1 MKEAWDAQGR
11 LYYVD
16 DNGNRVQS
24 TQTYNPFEKLQRKA
38 QANLENVKSFINN
51 ADTNSQSYKDKI
63 NLALGLITAP
73 MGGSSLLAAKGASA
87 LTPLVGKNIGKAIS
101 SSAIGGATGSG
112 VAGFGR
118 GLVEGENPLLTMV
131 SDGTLGLLFGG
142 AFGIAGGK
150 IGKKLAEKS
159 VFDSEA
165 NLRKYGNDYLA
176 GANLGGDNS
185 LDRQVFSKIRNLNLI
200 NTMGE
205 TTKNTF
211 EDIKSMPINREKQY
225 LFAGENA
232 LNADN
237 VALNKAKELFEQ
249 GIDNEEIRQLT
260 GWFKGV
266 DDKWKYEIPDGSFN
280 ENVNWS
286 NLNDEQSYVP
296 LKNLYNNEA
305 LYSAYPE
312 IADLPI
318 VRSPMDWH
326 IKGGAYR
333 YKDSP
338 TINGIMLNKSLFN
351 NTPYGVW
358 KDKIDDIYKTVE
370 GAKWRKNDEDW
381 WNNKISNEEYEKVYD
396 AFFETPEGKLF
407 EKLRDNEP
415 KFTSEFVDEINK
427 EGKKSLLH
435 ELQHLIQEKEGFALG
450 GSAEHPR
457 YGHLAGEVEA
467 RLAEKRYDLSEIDKK
482 NINPLTQF
490 DVAPEKQVIE
500 FNNNGLYQKLIDD
513 EEFDYNKAKNL
524 VNDLKNGER
533 NPLKKQTKS
542 VKIEDIE
549 DISSYDKEYLRH
561 ELNNN
566 LTEKERKRKIIQ
578 RPVGDYIFQI
588 KNNGFDD
595 YEYKGRKAIDDILNN

>member
-1 MKEAWDAQGR
+1 MDYGNLKVPENITPEVQAILDNYKAEQDAIQKERNKEMAK
-11 LYYVD
+11 LY
-16 DNGNRVQS
+16 GGAA
-24 TQTYNPFEKLQRKA
+24 LQIGSA
-38 QANLENVKSFINN
+38 LIPG
-51 ADTNSQSYKDKI
+51 T
-63 NLALGLITAP
+63 LGLKAA
-73 MGGSSLLAAKGASA
+73 GGAIKA
-87 LTPLVGKNIGKAIS
+87 LTPYVGKKIAENV
-101 SSAIGGATGSG
+101 ATGTISG
-112 VAGFGR
+112 LASGAVEGLGR
-118 GLVEGENPLLTMV
+118 GLMEGENPLKTMA
-131 SDGTLGLLFGG
+131 SDATLGTLFGG
-142 AFGIAGGK
+142 ALGLAGGK
-150 IGKKLAEKS
+150 IGKKLAEKR

-165 NLRKYGNDYLA
+165 NLRKYGDDYLA
-176 GANLGGDNS
+176 GANLGVDNS
-185 LDRQVFSKIRNLNLI
+185 LDRQVLSKIRNLNLI
-200 NTMGE
+200 NAMGE
-205 TTKNTF
+205 TPKNTF
-211 EDIKSMPINREKQY
+211 EDIKSMPINSKKQY

-232 LNADN
+232 LGADN

-249 GIDNEEIRQLT
+249 GTDNEEIRQLT

-266 DDKWKYEIPDGSFN
+266 DDKWKYELPDGSFN

-305 LYSAYPE
+305 LYSAYPDV
-312 IADLPI
+312 ADLPI

-396 AFFETPEGKLF
+396 AFFGTPEGKLF

-450 GSAEHPR
+450 GNEAHPR

-467 RLAEKRYDLSEIDKK
+467 RLAEQRYDLSEIDKK

-500 FNNNGLYQKLIDD
+500 FNNNGLYQKLIGN

-524 VNDLKNGER
+524 AKDLRNGER

>member
-1 MKEAWDAQGR
+1 MDYGNLKVPENITPEVQAILDRYKSNQDAIQKEHNKEMAKMYGGAA
-11 LYYVD
+11 
-16 DNGNRVQS
+16 
-24 TQTYNPFEKLQRKA
+24 LQIGSA
-38 QANLENVKSFINN
+38 LIPG
-51 ADTNSQSYKDKI
+51 T
-63 NLALGLITAP
+63 LGL
-73 MGGSSLLAAKGASA
+73 KGAGA
-87 LTPLVGKNIGKAIS
+87 AIKAITPYVGRKIAENAVTGVTS
-101 SSAIGGATGSG
+101 GLASGAVEGL
-112 VAGFGR
+112 GR
-118 GLVEGENPLLTMV
+118 GLMEGENPWKAMV
-131 SDGTLGLLFGG
+131 SDATLGTLFGG
-142 AFGIAGGK
+142 AFGLAGGK
-150 IGKKLAEKS
+150 IGKKLAEKNLQNNNIAPQKY
-159 VFDSEA
+159 FD
-165 NLRKYGNDYLA
+165 DYVAGLA
-176 GANLGGDNS
+176 KSDTLGKS
-185 LDRQVFSKIRNLNLI
+185 SPFSKEFMKFKGLRDSF
-200 NTMGE
+200 TPVS
-205 TTKNTF
+205 KNTGSEF
-211 EDIKSMPINREKQY
+211 

-249 GIDNEEIRQLT
+249 GADNEEIRQLT
-260 GWFKGV
+260 SWFKGV
-266 DDKWKYEIPDGSFN
+266 DDKWRYEIPDGSFN

-286 NLNDEQSYVP
+286 NLNNEQSYVP

-338 TINGIMLNKSLFN
+338 TISGIMLNKSLFN

-358 KDKIDDIYKTVE
+358 KDKIDDIYKTAE

-450 GSAEHPR
+450 GNEAHPR

-500 FNNNGLYQKLIDD
+500 FNNNGLYQKLIGN

-524 VNDLKNGER
+524 AKDLRNGER
-533 NPLKKQTKS
+533 NPLKYKAKDA
-542 VKIEDIE
+542 KIENISPRQREYIFNEVNTTASDIE
-549 DISSYDKEYLRH
+549 KEKGLVTRRLHNYDEEVDYLYTTIYDKDGNH
-561 ELNNN
+561 EI
-566 LTEKERKRKIIQ
+566 TRSIKI
-578 RPVGDYIFQI
+578 DEDFYD
-588 KNNGFDD
+588 K
-595 YEYKGRKAIDDILNN
+595 

>member
-1 MKEAWDAQGR
+1 MDKQAEIARIQAEYEARNKEIDRQHRNAMAK
-11 LYYVD
+11 LY
-16 DNGNRVQS
+16 GGAA
-24 TQTYNPFEKLQRKA
+24 LQIGSA
-38 QANLENVKSFINN
+38 FIPG
-51 ADTNSQSYKDKI
+51 T
-63 NLALGLITAP
+63 LGLKAA
-73 MGGSSLLAAKGASA
+73 GGAIKA
-87 LTPLVGKNIGKAIS
+87 LTPYIGKKIAENV
-101 SSAIGGATGSG
+101 ATGTISG
-112 VAGFGR
+112 LASGAVEGLGR
-118 GLVEGENPLLTMV
+118 GLMEGENPWKTMV
-131 SDGTLGLLFGG
+131 SDGAISALLGGPLGLV
-142 AFGIAGGK
+142 GGK
-150 IGKKLAEKS
+150 VAKLIDEKALAKGNKLPQQYFDEYVAGLLGDPNTIVPGKVPMKNLYKPEENKVIRAQRGVYS
-159 VFDSEA
+159 GVQPGDSATE
-165 NLRKYGNDYLA
+165 
-176 GANLGGDNS
+176 
-185 LDRQVFSKIRNLNLI
+185 F
-200 NTMGE
+200 
-205 TTKNTF
+205 
-211 EDIKSMPINREKQY
+211 
-225 LFAGENA
+225 LFAGEKA

-249 GIDNEEIRQLT
+249 GADNEEIRQLT
-260 GWFKGV
+260 GWFKGI
-266 DDKWKYEIPDGSFN
+266 DDKWRYEIPDGSFN

-286 NLNDEQSYVP
+286 NLNNEQSYVP

-338 TINGIMLNKSLFN
+338 TISGIMLNKSLFN

-358 KDKIDDIYKTVE
+358 KDKIDDIYKTAE

-467 RLAEKRYDLSEIDKK
+467 RLAEQRYDLSHLDKK
-482 NINPLTQF
+482 SINPLSQF
-490 DVAPEKQVIE
+490 DVEPEKQVIE
-500 FNNNGLYQKLIDD
+500 FNNDGLYNKIVKN
-513 EEFDYNKAKNL
+513 EEFDYDKAKNL
-524 VNDLKNGER
+524 AKDLRKGER
-533 NPLKKQTKS
+533 NPLKYKAKDA
-542 VKIEDIE
+542 KIDN
-549 DISSYDKEYLRH
+549 ISPRQREYIFNEVNTTASDVEKEKGLVTRRLHNYDEEVDYLYTTIYDKDGNH
-561 ELNNN
+561 
-566 LTEKERKRKIIQ
+566 KIT
-578 RPVGDYIFQI
+578 RSI
-588 KNNGFDD
+588 K
-595 YEYKGRKAIDDILNN
+595 IDEDFYDKP

>member
-1 MKEAWDAQGR
+1 MDKQTEIARIKAEYEARNREIDRQHRNAMAK
-11 LYYVD
+11 LYGGAALQIGSALIPGTLGLKGAGAAIKAITPYV
-16 DNGNRVQS
+16 G
-24 TQTYNPFEKLQRKA
+24 KKIA
-38 QANLENVKSFINN
+38 ENV
-51 ADTNSQSYKDKI
+51 
-63 NLALGLITAP
+63 
-73 MGGSSLLAAKGASA
+73 
-87 LTPLVGKNIGKAIS
+87 
-101 SSAIGGATGSG
+101 ATGTISG
-112 VAGFGR
+112 LASGAVEGIGR
-118 GLVEGENPLLTMV
+118 GLMDSENPWKTMV
-131 SDGTLGLLFGG
+131 SDATLGTLFGG
-142 AFGIAGGK
+142 AFGLVGGK

-159 VFDSEA
+159 VFESEA

-185 LDRQVFSKIRNLNLI
+185 LDRQVLSKIRNLNLI

-211 EDIKSMPINREKQY
+211 EDLKSMPIHREKQY

-237 VALNKAKELFEQ
+237 VALNEAKELFEQ
-249 GIDNEEIRQLT
+249 GADNEEIRQLT

-266 DDKWKYEIPDGSFN
+266 DDKWRYEIPDGSFN
-280 ENVNWS
+280 EKVNWS

-318 VRSPMDWH
+318 VRSPMDWY

-333 YKDSP
+333 YNDSP

-358 KDKIDDIYKTVE
+358 KDKIDDIYKTAE
-370 GAKWRKNDEDW
+370 GAKWHKNDEDW

-450 GSAEHPR
+450 GNEAHPR

-467 RLAEKRYDLSEIDKK
+467 RLAEQRYDLSEIDKK
-482 NINPLTQF
+482 I
-490 DVAPEKQVIE
+490 
-500 FNNNGLYQKLIDD
+500 
-513 EEFDYNKAKNL
+513 
-524 VNDLKNGER
+524 
-533 NPLKKQTKS
+533 
-542 VKIEDIE
+542 
-549 DISSYDKEYLRH
+549 
-561 ELNNN
+561 
-566 LTEKERKRKIIQ
+566 
-578 RPVGDYIFQI
+578 
-588 KNNGFDD
+588 
-595 YEYKGRKAIDDILNN
+595 

>member
-1 MKEAWDAQGR
+1 MDYGNLKVPENITPEVQAILDRYKTNQDAIQKKHNKQMAKMYGGAA
-11 LYYVD
+11 LQIGAGVLPLGVGGLATKAIASKLVPYV
-16 DNGNRVQS
+16 GS
-24 TQTYNPFEKLQRKA
+24 KIAQTTA
-38 QANLENVKSFINN
+38 
-51 ADTNSQSYKDKI
+51 TG
-63 NLALGLITAP
+63 LG
-73 MGGSSLLAAKGASA
+73 GG
-87 LTPLVGKNIGKAIS
+87 LVG
-101 SSAIGGATGSG
+101 GA
-112 VAGFGR
+112 VEGFGR
-118 GLVEGENPLLTMV
+118 GLVEGENPWKTMV
-131 SDGTLGLLFGG
+131 SDGAISTLFGGTLGL
-142 AFGIAGGK
+142 AGGK
-150 IGKKLAEKS
+150 IGKVLAEKALTKGNKLPQQY
-159 VFDSEA
+159 FDEYVA
-165 NLRKYGNDYLA
+165 GLLGDPNTIVPGKVPMKNLYKPEENKVIRAQRGVYSGVQP
-176 GANLGGDNS
+176 GGS
-185 LDRQVFSKIRNLNLI
+185 ATEF
-200 NTMGE
+200 
-205 TTKNTF
+205 
-211 EDIKSMPINREKQY
+211 
-225 LFAGENA
+225 LFAGEKA
-232 LNADN
+232 LNTDN

-249 GIDNEEIRQLT
+249 GADNEEIRQLT

-266 DDKWKYEIPDGSFN
+266 DDKWRYEIPDGSFN

-358 KDKIDDIYKTVE
+358 KDKIDDIYKTAE

-450 GSAEHPR
+450 GSEEHPR
-457 YGHLAGEVEA
+457 YGHLAGEVES

-500 FNNNGLYQKLIDD
+500 FNNNGLYQKLIGN

-524 VNDLKNGER
+524 AKDLRNGER
-533 NPLKKQTKS
+533 NPLKYKAKDA
-542 VKIEDIE
+542 KIENISPRQREYIFNEVNTTASDIE
-549 DISSYDKEYLRH
+549 KEKGLVTRRLHNYDEEVDYLYTTIYDKDGNH
-561 ELNNN
+561 EI
-566 LTEKERKRKIIQ
+566 TRSIKIDEDFYDK
-578 RPVGDYIFQI
+578 P
-588 KNNGFDD
+588 
-595 YEYKGRKAIDDILNN
+595 